1 MFSLVCVLGLCSGE
15 WTEKSYRRIIRKRF
29 CTRLINV
36 LYIFYFYTVHLSL
49 RIFCNIWN
57 TLFSNYKISPC
68 ASEVRRWTCT
78 TYLLS
83 NDGIVPM
90 HILYLGKTSTYF
102 IYPCLITLH
111 LANFCTSL
119 RCVVLGRL
127 NEMLVRERPN
137 FSRKVKAWSSGVK
150 NGRLCFHR
158 KFLLEGEELA
168 SNIRIR
174 SRHKVASILVFRS
187 LRQLKLRVRRRR
199 KFTCCRDVG
208 RLHVTALYVN

>member
-15 WTEKSYRRIIRKRF
+15 WTETSYRRIIRKRF

-36 LYIFYFYTVHLSL
+36 LYMFYFYIYLSL
-49 RIFCNIWN
+49 CFRF
-57 TLFSNYKISPC
+57 L
-68 ASEVRRWTCT
+68 RWTRT

-83 NDGIVPM
+83 NDGIVLM
-90 HILYLGKTSTYF
+90 HILYFGKTSTYF
-102 IYPCLITLH
+102 IYPCSITLH
-111 LANFCTSL
+111 LANFCMLL

-127 NEMLVRERPN
+127 NEILVRERPN
-137 FSRKVKAWSSGVK
+137 FSRKVKAWSSSVK
-150 NGRLCFHR
+150 SGRLCFHW

-168 SNIRIR
+168 SDIHTR